1 MTGFAGYLNDNGYE
15 VTQDKISRFL
25 SLKNEEIDF
34 TKEEDILPLMK
45 LCFCRNKK
53 EAGTFSDY
61 FHQYIK
67 KYRGSYAKEKKRI
80 QKEQTERVEYN
91 HSCKEKVQKELAYI
105 GQKLTEKRNAVSR
118 ESEILNIPKT
128 QKNYLRKQEDKIKK
142 KPLFSYLY
150 AQKKRMFL
158 IYQ

>member
-15 VTQDKISRFL
+15 VTQDKISHFL

-45 LCFCRNKK
+45 VCFCRNKK

-91 HSCKEKVQKELAYI
+91 HSCKEKVQ
-105 GQKLTEKRNAVSR
+105 
-118 ESEILNIPKT
+118 
-128 QKNYLRKQEDKIKK
+128 
-142 KPLFSYLY
+142 
-150 AQKKRMFL
+150 
-158 IYQ
+158 

>member
-1 MTGFAGYLNDNGYE
+1 MTEFAGYLNNNGYE
-15 VTQDKISRFL
+15 VTQDKISHFL

-91 HSCKEKVQKELAYI
+91 HSCKEKVQKELVHI
-105 GQKLTEKRNAVSR
+105 SGRN
-118 ESEILNIPKT
+118 
-128 QKNYLRKQEDKIKK
+128 
-142 KPLFSYLY
+142 
-150 AQKKRMFL
+150 
-158 IYQ
+158 

>member
-1 MTGFAGYLNDNGYE
+1 MLLGYMTGFAGYLNNNGYE
-15 VTQDKISRFL
+15 VTQDKISHFL

-67 KYRGSYAKEKKRI
+67 SIADHMQRKKNGYKKSR
-80 QKEQTERVEYN
+80 QKEWNITTPARKKSKKSL
-91 HSCKEKVQKELAYI
+91 HIS
-105 GQKLTEKRNAVSR
+105 GRN
-118 ESEILNIPKT
+118 
-128 QKNYLRKQEDKIKK
+128 
-142 KPLFSYLY
+142 
-150 AQKKRMFL
+150 
-158 IYQ
+158 